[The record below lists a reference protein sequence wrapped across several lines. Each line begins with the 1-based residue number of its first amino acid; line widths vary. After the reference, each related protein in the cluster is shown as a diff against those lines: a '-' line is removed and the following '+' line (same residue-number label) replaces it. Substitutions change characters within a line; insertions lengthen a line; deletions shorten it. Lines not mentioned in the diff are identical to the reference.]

1 MVYTPKEEITKRI
14 AKLRILMEEASL
26 DGAFFHYKI
35 DYYYLSGTM
44 QDVLLFVPIDAEPIL
59 FVKKELSRARKESP
73 IEQIIHY
80 RYAKDILPYL
90 PSIKR
95 VGIQLDVIPYN
106 DVVKFKKLLG
116 DVELVDVSPLT
127 KELRKR
133 KSPFEITLMEKA
145 AAISKKVYAQVPRL
159 LREGMSEIELAG
171 LMEAYAKPLGHE
183 GLLRVRS
190 LNWEAYT
197 WHILSGRTG
206 GLVSQADSPMG
217 GLGLS
222 PAFPVGASLK
232 KIRKNEPILIDFGIC
247 YHGYQV
253 DETRMFAIGSM
264 PDLFVKAYEAC
275 KEIHYRV
282 LDKALE
288 GVTSKELFQYSL
300 ELAHKMGYADHYLGY
315 KKHQVRFLAHGIG
328 IEIAEF
334 PFITASH
341 TYPIEDGAVIAIEPK
356 MVFPGKGACGI
367 ENTVLFEHGSYRILT
382 NMDENIIII

>member
-1 MVYTPKEEITKRI
+1 M
-14 AKLRILMEEASL
+14 
-26 DGAFFHYKI
+26 
-35 DYYYLSGTM
+35 
-44 QDVLLFVPIDAEPIL
+44 
-59 FVKKELSRARKESP
+59 
-73 IEQIIHY
+73 
-80 RYAKDILPYL
+80 
-90 PSIKR
+90 KR
-95 VGIQLDVIPYN
+95 VGLQLDVIPYN
-106 DVVKFKKLLG
+106 DVIKFRELLG
-116 DVELVDVSPLT
+116 DVVFIDVSPLT
-127 KELRKR
+127 KELRKV
-133 KSPFEITLMEKA
+133 KSAFEISLMDKA

-171 LMEAYAKPLGHE
+171 LMEAHAKPLGHE

-197 WHILSGRTG
+197 WHVLSGRTG
-206 GLVSQADSPMG
+206 SIVSQSDSPMG
-217 GLGLS
+217 GMGLS

-275 KEIHYRV
+275 KEIQYRV
-282 LDKALE
+282 LDRALE
-288 GVTSKELFQYSL
+288 GATSKDLFQYSL
-300 ELAHKMGYADHYLGY
+300 KLAQQMGFADHFLGY

-334 PFITASH
+334 PFIAASH

-367 ENTVLFEHGSYRILT
+367 ENTVLFEHGSYRVLT
-382 NMDENIIII
+382 KMDENIIVV